1 MTFTSEGTP
10 ATTDPVTGYPIPG
23 TPGEARSVP
32 CRFYLG
38 GIKEFKN
45 EDNTVT
51 RQVGRIRLDAGS
63 DMPLIGQVIDIPG
76 QFNGQVR
83 DIYRGQLTWRIDV

>member
-1 MTFTSEGTP
+1 MTFTDPGEPGGVD
-10 ATTDPVTGYPIPG
+10 ATTGYPIPG

-45 EDNTVT
+45 EDNSVSK
-51 RQVGRIRLDAGS
+51 QVGRIRLNVNS
-63 DMPLIGQVIDIPG
+63 PMPVIGQVIDIPG
-76 QFNGQVR
+76 HFNGQVR